1 MDTPVN
7 GSTTLQGWL
16 DTLQEKFNTQPWVIE
31 LIVFGL
37 GGFVAGF
44 LIKNFGRMA
53 LIIAVVLL
61 VATMVLHYTHV
72 YDMPFEQ
79 LQLFLGVNEMGSVQD
94 MLNAK
99 MTWCQEH
106 PVAVVSG
113 IVGILAGWKVG

>member
-106 PVAVVSG
+106 SVAVVSG